1 MRSNVDPLVVILMC
15 TFQGEEFL
23 TEQFESIDRQTHIHW
38 KLWVSD
44 DGSNDGTRG
53 ILSRFQSRWGAERLS
68 ILAGPAAG
76 STANFLSLTDHDTV
90 QGDFF
95 AWADQDDV
103 WEPDKLAR
111 AVEHLTSH
119 DPGVPALYVT
129 PVLLTD
135 ARGAVFGRS
144 ALNRSPG
151 FANALVQNVAGGNTM
166 VFNAATRRLL
176 REAGPQASVVAHD
189 WWAYLLVTGSGG
201 TVICDDHATLRYRQH
216 AGNQIGSTPGALR
229 RTLRL
234 RPLLNGEF
242 RRWMDSNLDALERHR
257 HLLLPSSLE
266 TLDMFSSARRGS
278 LAARLM
284 RLRRSRVHRSSRLG
298 TVVLFLAVLCDR
310 L

>member
-1 MRSNVDPLVVILMC
+1 MC

-23 TEQFESIDRQTHIHW
+23 NEQLESIHQQTHTNW
-38 KLWVSD
+38 RLWVSD
-44 DGSNDGTRG
+44 DRSNDGTRA

-111 AVEHLTSH
+111 AVQHLTSH
-119 DPGVPALYVT
+119 DPAVPALYVT

-176 REAGPQASVVAHD
+176 RQAGPKVSVVAHD

-201 TVICDDHATLRYRQH
+201 AVLCDDHATLRYRQH
-216 AGNQIGSTPGALR
+216 ARNQIGSTPGALR

-234 RPLLNGEF
+234 RPLLNGQF
-242 RRWMDSNLDALERHR
+242 RRWMDLNLEALERHR
-257 HLLLPSSLE
+257 NLLSPSSLE
-266 TLDMFSSARRGS
+266 TVDMFASARRGS

-284 RLRRSRVHRSSRLG
+284 HLRRSRVHRSSRLG
-298 TVVLFLAVLCDR
+298 NVALLFAVLCDR

>member
-1 MRSNVDPLVVILMC
+1 MRSHADPLVAILMC

-23 TEQFESIDRQTHIHW
+23 TEQLESIDRQTHIRW

-44 DGSNDGTRG
+44 DGSDDGTRD
-53 ILSRFQSRWGAERLS
+53 ILSRFQSRWGADRMS
-68 ILAGPAAG
+68 ILNGPASG

-119 DPGVPALYVT
+119 DPDVPALYVT

-176 REAGPQASVVAHD
+176 RQAGPKVSVVAHD

-201 TVICDDHATLRYRQH
+201 VVLCDDHATLRYRQH
-216 AGNQIGSTPGALR
+216 AGNQIGSKPGTLR
-229 RTLRL
+229 RASRL
-234 RPLLNGEF
+234 LPLLNGEF
-242 RRWMDSNLDALERHR
+242 RQWIDSNLDALERNR
-257 HLLLPSSLE
+257 HLLAPSSLE
-266 TLDMFSSARRGS
+266 TLDMFSSVRRGP
-278 LAARLM
+278 LTARLM

-298 TVVLFLAVLCDR
+298 NMALFFAVLWDR